1 MRIMLINSQTTIYF
15 FKLLKNGKKNQR
27 KEKDH

>member
-1 MRIMLINSQTTIYF
+1 MRIMLINSQITICF
-15 FKLLKNGKKNQR
+15 FKPLKNGKKNQR